1 MEFRAPVVGNAMED
15 PIVAEVRKY
24 RDEHAA
30 KFGYDLRAIAEDFRS
45 REGKDG
51 EPVVSLPPKRIST
64 EHSPS

>member
-1 MEFRAPVVGNAMED
+1 MKED

-30 KFGYDLRAIAEDFRS
+30 RFGYDLDAIVRDIRS

-51 EPVVSLPPKRIST
+51 EPVVSLPPKRNPAKR
-64 EHSPS
+64 SPS